1 MENRIDIEQLLGEQ
15 HSKVTEKQIQI
26 IEAATTLFA
35 QKGYAAT
42 STKEIAALAHVAEGT
57 IFKQYATKEDL
68 FLTIM
73 QMTLQ
78 NILYPVFSTGID
90 ELVQKEYA
98 SLEEALQTFLQN
110 RLMILKSG
118 TLPLLAVKMV
128 IQELPYWP
136 AVQEQLAELLRQVP
150 IEALIVRLQQQGLIV
165 QWPPQTVSKLLLS
178 AMMGFLSTRFLL
190 LPQYFAGNLEQDME
204 YWVRLM
210 TKALAVEGSEGE

>member
-1 MENRIDIEQLLGEQ
+1 MTD
-15 HSKVTEKQIQI
+15 KQIQI

-42 STKEIAALAHVAEGT
+42 STKEIASLAHVAEGT

-90 ELVQKEYA
+90 ELVQKDYA
-98 SLEEALQTFLQN
+98 SLDEALRTFLHN
-110 RLMILKSG
+110 RLMLLGSG

-136 AVQEQLAELLRQVP
+136 AVQEQLAAILRQIP
-150 IEALIVRLQQQGLIV
+150 IEDLIIRLQKQGLIV
-165 QWPPQTVSKLLLS
+165 QWPPQIISKLLLS

-190 LPQYFAGNLEQDME
+190 LPQYFAGDLEQDID
-204 YWVRLM
+204 YWVRFM
-210 TKALAVEGSEGE
+210 TKALAVEGSESV